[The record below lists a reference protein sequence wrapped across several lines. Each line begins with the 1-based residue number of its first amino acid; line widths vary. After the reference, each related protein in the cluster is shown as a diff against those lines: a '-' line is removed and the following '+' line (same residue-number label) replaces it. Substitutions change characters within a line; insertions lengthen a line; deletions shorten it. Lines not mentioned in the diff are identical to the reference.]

1 MYFPS
6 EMWKERFFNLV
17 LAMTADQEGMITDLD
32 SDLKSGPFQV
42 LAGSRFRQHR
52 CDNFISNQIK
62 TLPHFISKLCFN

>member
-42 LAGSRFRQHR
+42 
-52 CDNFISNQIK
+52 
-62 TLPHFISKLCFN
+62 